1 MTLLALT
8 ISQSVHEQEEYFQH
22 SWVMI
27 GSICLIVIAARLI
40 DDSRRDRIIYRRTL
54 FFSILMIF
62 ATWLVQYF
70 IPTDNSGTYDAIRL
84 RILDGSISILFVAC
98 ASTIMLI
105 FGVLRTDIYS
115 FKKPLAFIITGTI
128 VLTVSLNIRW
138 FHDRH
143 FRNEVTSETHR
154 DYMLGDP
161 ELIEIGQ
168 AIQNLTP
175 ESAIIASNY
184 FCDDPYCSAED
195 YSPHR
200 SDWKR
205 GGEAMGLV
213 MYAHR
218 RFLVSGYGY
227 LWQNVR
233 PSDDVIERLDLSV
246 EFGSSPNKALL
257 VQLLENN
264 VSYFV
269 VDKSKSKVLDW
280 SDYASTVKTTDRYI
294 LLKLILKT

>member
-1 MTLLALT
+1 
-8 ISQSVHEQEEYFQH
+8 
-22 SWVMI
+22 
-27 GSICLIVIAARLI
+27 
-40 DDSRRDRIIYRRTL
+40 
-54 FFSILMIF
+54 
-62 ATWLVQYF
+62 
-70 IPTDNSGTYDAIRL
+70 
-84 RILDGSISILFVAC
+84 
-98 ASTIMLI
+98 MLI

-246 EFGSSPNKALL
+246 ELVETSKRYRITKSGYCLLSLDQVQTKHFLFSSWRIMFHT
-257 VQLLENN
+257 
-264 VSYFV
+264 S
-269 VDKSKSKVLDW
+269 
-280 SDYASTVKTTDRYI
+280 
-294 LLKLILKT
+294 